1 MIFSLLMKNQ
11 LVTKIELKKDYK
23 IYLSL
28 LTKVMAKKTNKQK
41 TTTKKTLENTNYSL
55 FFTYLPVIQ
64 FLIK

>member
-11 LVTKIELKKDYK
+11 LITKIELKKDYK

-41 TTTKKTLENTNYSL
+41 TTTKKLLKTRIIL
-55 FFTYLPVIQ
+55 FFLHIYQ
-64 FLIK
+64 